1 MKRARLAFLVVP
13 VVLAA
18 CSSSSHV
25 SAPTIAPART
35 FQLAGFEPAQPVQPG
50 RATTLAFTI
59 DQPSGA
65 PLTRYRRGPGPHTG
79 VHLIVV
85 REDLAGPMIHHH
97 PPVGTDGH
105 VSDRMTFATP
115 GRYRVLIDVYPASG
129 PQRNFQLFRTIEVA
143 GAYNPPPIPPFAPS
157 VDVGGYRITI
167 HGKPKLRAIQ
177 SAFLT
182 VTVADAGG
190 RPARFTPWFG
200 ALAHAIFFRAGTLS
214 YFHTHVCG
222 ANTPACAGAFG
233 ATRIS
238 GHSSTPGRL
247 SVGVLLPQSGTWRL
261 FLQCKAGGTVLTAP
275 FTLRVR

>member
-1 MKRARLAFLVVP
+1 MRHARFALVLMPLA
-13 VVLAA
+13 LAA
-18 CSSSSHV
+18 CSSSSPV
-25 SAPTIAPART
+25 SAPTIPAART
-35 FQLAGFEPAQPVQPG
+35 FHLAGFEPAQAVQPG

-85 REDLAGPMIHHH
+85 RDDLTGQLIHHH
-97 PPVGTDGH
+97 PPVGPAGH

-115 GRYRVLIDVYPASG
+115 GRYRVLIDVYPATG
-129 PQRNFQLFRTIEVA
+129 PQTNFQQFRTLDVA
-143 GAYNPPPIPPFAPS
+143 GVYKPGQIPSFAPS
-157 VDVGGYRITI
+157 VHVGGYRITI

-182 VTVADAGG
+182 VTVTDASG

-200 ALAHAIFFRAGTLS
+200 ALAHAIFFRTGTLS

-222 ANTPACAGAFG
+222 ANTPACAGVFG
-233 ATRIS
+233 GTRIS
-238 GHSSTPGRL
+238 GRSSTPGRL
-247 SVGVLLPQSGTWRL
+247 SVGVLLPQAGTWRL
-261 FLQCKAGGTVLTAP
+261 FLQCKVGGEILTAP
-275 FTLRVR
+275 FTLHVR